1 MFKKILFFLVFLLGL
16 NFLFASDICITLDN
30 NSDIKSNFK
39 KNVYKHIK
47 CINLSKVNLKVKPE
61 YNYQLGLRFNLS
73 NTDRLLLFNKDTW
86 QYWIYKWLDLTKTY
100 KVDLYDF
107 FDKDW
112 NLLDFQ
118 IIIYDN
124 SDNKILDLKHSDS
137 VSLPLIDILNNL
149 LIVIPDQAKIENFYF
164 LYSSTKEGKIGYIKI
179 SWINATKWYEGD
191 YFYDWVAI
199 SDKDKTKITWFLL
212 KIYFDKDKNWKYDD
226 KELMYDYYYKLSTP
240 IDITNNKH
248 IQFDNTYKN
257 ANVLDLTNL
266 IFVNWIKYVKSFLT
280 SNIVDANVDIKT
292 VVDKPVNSAWTVLKP
307 AINCTDYYNIWFRSN
322 GWYKIYPFLNNAKVW
337 IKKDKNWIRLWAD
350 DTYANSCSDY
360 KWPTDG
366 IHYYGG
372 EAGSGWYWIKPKSVL
387 LSFLKRT
394 YNWSNNDTFNVEL
407 KKVHVI
413 EFDMDVNDF
422 TNHRNTVLWWDP
434 SSNNDLFLFVLKHK
448 SLSKYWF
455 EINNNEYYYNQ
466 IFEKGKSYHIKI
478 VFDWNKK
485 KTFFYVNNKLEKTIN
500 EVPNSNDNKLYVGSE
515 RNSSYSKITIKNFRI
530 YSNDLISKPIKV
542 YCDMETN
549 GWWRTLVAKIAKD
562 GKQWYYNSDLW
573 TSDNTYGNITDLYKN
588 EDYKSEAFNLLSF
601 NQVKFCA
608 KSPTNCLEEDWSWNN
623 LKDIFAKNTTLNSKH
638 TRSEFINWLWL
649 PDNYFVNEPNCN
661 KRWTNIVLKN
671 DWTTEVWWSWN
682 LGADWHWSVRVWS
695 WTDSNWLT
703 YTYKTV
709 WDGNTRSDPLI
720 HHVVISRWS
729 VLHSYSNNTD
739 NDRDDYKGEI
749 LGAIVFWTYWNSNDA
764 SAYKKYIKV
773 SLDSNGKLISIDM
786 DTFPYRYNE
795 SYSIYDNYISDGW
808 NNTYDNGNYISIKVW
823 NKNISFTYKKYI
835 SHYWTWFMTFIF
847 PQSTKKEWLT
857 RYWIIMNNE
866 NDCNTPDDF
875 IGFWIKNKLSTGYG
889 ILRPKEIKNS
899 YQWWIWIRKLQSENY
914 KGVTVYCDFTTPGWP
929 FGYKWIYNW
938 KNINEVTDN
947 NSCQDYWLNLFVP
960 FTFDHLNSARK
971 FLKDVIGLDLYNT
984 MWPVAIFNNQH
995 HSSSRCSWCWES
1007 WKQFTSY
1014 NPNLTSWWH
1023 SIFDT
1028 SDKKYQ
1034 WFLHN
1039 TNRISEPNG
1048 DYYKNALLWI
1058 WYQSTGFLRWL
1069 NDGRNNYNYSHY
1081 LCMTNDSVE
1090 KYKIPSNTNNLP
1102 KSCREIKEKEPDSK
1116 SWYYWIL
1123 LDNWKPAKVYCDMET
1138 NGWWRTL
1145 VKVIWPNNNTDE
1157 DRFNDGRIEF
1167 LPKDS
1172 NITEIMLEEIDNI
1185 NTTPGMDYRDGG
1197 YPGWNQDDIPFMELV
1212 FFDDKW
1218 HSFMVSNP
1226 WRSNWQG
1233 NSNPW
1238 RWCNN
1243 WHTPTNWINY
1253 NNNVQ
1258 ILEPGDGICY
1268 YWNTNYPNFCAK
1280 KVILR
1285 LPFSTKITS
1294 FNDLESWSGW
1304 CTGDNRFNFYFKV
1317 YVR

>member
-30 NSDIKSNFK
+30 NSDVKSNFK

-212 KIYFDKDKNWKYDD
+212 KIYFDKDKNWSYDD

-422 TNHRNTVLWWDP
+422 TNHRNNILWWDP
-434 SSNNDLFLFVLKHK
+434 SFNNDLFLFVLKHK

-530 YSNDLISKPIKV
+530 YSNDLTSKPIKV

-649 PDNYFVNEPNCN
+649 PDNYFANEPNCN
-661 KRWTNIVLKN
+661 KRWTNIVL
-671 DWTTEVWWSWN
+671 W
-682 LGADWHWSVRVWS
+682 
-695 WTDSNWLT
+695 
-703 YTYKTV
+703 
-709 WDGNTRSDPLI
+709 
-720 HHVVISRWS
+720 
-729 VLHSYSNNTD
+729 
-739 NDRDDYKGEI
+739 
-749 LGAIVFWTYWNSNDA
+749 
-764 SAYKKYIKV
+764 
-773 SLDSNGKLISIDM
+773 
-786 DTFPYRYNE
+786 
-795 SYSIYDNYISDGW
+795 
-808 NNTYDNGNYISIKVW
+808 
-823 NKNISFTYKKYI
+823 
-835 SHYWTWFMTFIF
+835 
-847 PQSTKKEWLT
+847 KEWLT

-947 NSCQDYWLNLFVP
+947 NTCQDYWLNLFVP

-995 HSSSRCSWCWES
+995 HSSSCCSWCWDS

-1253 NNNVQ
+1253 NNNIQ
-1258 ILEPGDGICY
+1258 ILEPGDSICY